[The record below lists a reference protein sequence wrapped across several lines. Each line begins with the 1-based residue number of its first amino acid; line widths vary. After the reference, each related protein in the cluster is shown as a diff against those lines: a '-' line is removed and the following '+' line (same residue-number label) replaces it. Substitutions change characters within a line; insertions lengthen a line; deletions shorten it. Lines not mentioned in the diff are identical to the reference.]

1 MKDKKI
7 LIVDFD
13 NETSENLSH
22 YLSEEGFEVSVAK
35 DGQSGLEKFKS
46 EKPDLIV
53 LEPMLPKVHGF
64 DLCRNLFQNAN
75 RKTPIVFTTE
85 FYGEEQCRRE
95 TNQSEVNVAF
105 FKKPYRSQDIH
116 SSILKL
122 LGNGTEEK
130 AEDKTETRDEAED
143 REPLPL
149 HQPPEAPPDDL
160 ENLLA
165 ELQPSSEADVSEE
178 EKRAVLPG
186 EIDKMLKD
194 TLSEFGMTIGLD
206 ESDLSPDTKA
216 SEPGPKLPE
225 PSFPPDEEKIEG
237 ADEDKKKLE
246 QEEREDKGISA
257 APAIEA
263 MDALA
268 EGEKLTEADAEPTA
282 GERPDAFENR
292 GAEEALE
299 DTQTEGLFSGFG
311 EETLTAAPQS
321 LSEKFLVVTTLFKK
335 KPALK
340 IVLPLV
346 LAGLLAGGSALI
358 ILTSKKG
365 NSSPQQKASQS
376 FPAAQK
382 DGKGTQLASFS
393 TSLLPNLGETQEGK
407 SSDSDLSVNPSTSP
421 PEEQATA
428 EVETPASSQ
437 QEKPPA
443 TNPPPPPTTLSSEYT
458 EPVIPNSILF
468 QEIDINPE
476 KMATTDQL
484 DIQQASAMPGG
495 LNPPEEKKESL
506 QSTPANDRPKTKIG
520 DIIALGL
527 VDTPPILI
535 KRIQPRYPPSALSQG
550 IEENVMVNALISEN
564 GEVEKTVVLRGGK
577 SEFGFDEAAQKAVS
591 QWRFKPAVKDGV
603 KVKVWKPIMIAFKNI
618 KD

>member
-1 MKDKKI
+1 MCQTMKDKKI

-116 SSILKL
+116 SSILK
-122 LGNGTEEK
+122 
-130 AEDKTETRDEAED
+130 
-143 REPLPL
+143 
-149 HQPPEAPPDDL
+149 
-160 ENLLA
+160 
-165 ELQPSSEADVSEE
+165 
-178 EKRAVLPG
+178 
-186 EIDKMLKD
+186 IDKMLKD

-393 TSLLPNLGETQEGK
+393 TSLLPNLTGK
-407 SSDSDLSVNPSTSP
+407 TSGNKSPSP
-421 PEEQATA
+421 PNH
-428 EVETPASSQ
+428 SF
-437 QEKPPA
+437 
-443 TNPPPPPTTLSSEYT
+443 
-458 EPVIPNSILF
+458 I
-468 QEIDINPE
+468 
-476 KMATTDQL
+476 
-484 DIQQASAMPGG
+484 
-495 LNPPEEKKESL
+495 
-506 QSTPANDRPKTKIG
+506 
-520 DIIALGL
+520 
-527 VDTPPILI
+527 
-535 KRIQPRYPPSALSQG
+535 
-550 IEENVMVNALISEN
+550 
-564 GEVEKTVVLRGGK
+564 
-577 SEFGFDEAAQKAVS
+577 
-591 QWRFKPAVKDGV
+591 
-603 KVKVWKPIMIAFKNI
+603 
-618 KD
+618 